1 MPSQVIYS
9 EQKKD
14 AVPIKELIKQAM
26 VEVIQEQKDF
36 FSDLFAN
43 AIEDTALV
51 NAIKEGE
58 KTETVIREEVFQIL
72 EN

>member
-1 MPSQVIYS
+1 MTIQI
-9 EQKKD
+9 KD

-43 AIEDTALV
+43 DIEDTALV

-58 KTETVIREEVFQIL
+58 KTETVSREEVFQIL